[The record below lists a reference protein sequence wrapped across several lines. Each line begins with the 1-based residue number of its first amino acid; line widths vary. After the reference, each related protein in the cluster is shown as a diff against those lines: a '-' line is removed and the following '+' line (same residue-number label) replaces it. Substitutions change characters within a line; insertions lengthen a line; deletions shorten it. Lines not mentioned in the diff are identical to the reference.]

1 MVDKEHET
9 LSLRRQCKLLG
20 VWRSNIYYDEKERP
34 DEAIL
39 ANEINEIWLGMPAY
53 GYRKITKELQRRDH
67 KVNHKRVLRM
77 MREMNIM
84 AIYPKPKTSIV
95 NNEHKKYPYLLRGL
109 TINRPNHV
117 WATDITYIKISGG
130 FVYLIAIIDVFSRLI
145 LSWSL
150 SVTLEIGFCIEALES
165 ALQNWPKPEILN
177 TDQGV
182 QFTSAEW
189 INKVESAGIKV
200 SMDGIGRWADNIYIE
215 RFWRTAKHE
224 YILLHSFESVKSAR
238 KAIGKFIYVYNYKR
252 LHQSLKYLTPAEVYL
267 KRQKVITTEVTIGS
281 YF

>member
-1 MVDKEHET
+1 MINKEDKI
-9 LSLRRQCKLLG
+9 LSLRRQCRLLG

-34 DEAIL
+34 DESIL
-39 ANEINEIWLGMPAY
+39 ANEINEVWLGMPAY
-53 GYRKITKELQRRDH
+53 GYRKITKELQRRDYAI
-67 KVNHKRVLRM
+67 NHKRVLRM

-84 AIYPKPKTSIV
+84 AIYPKPKTTIV

-109 TINRPNHV
+109 PIIGPNHV
-117 WATDITYIKISGG
+117 WATDITYIRIAGG
-130 FVYLIAIIDVFSRLI
+130 FVYLIAIIDVFSRFI
-145 LSWSL
+145 VSWSL
-150 SVTLEIGFCIEALES
+150 SITLEVGFCIEALTS
-165 ALQNWPKPEILN
+165 ALQNWQKSEILN

-189 INKVESAGIKV
+189 VNKVENAGIKI

-238 KAIGKFIYVYNYKR
+238 KAIGEFIDTYNYRR
-252 LHQSLKYLTPAEVYL
+252 LHQSLGYLTPAEVYL
-267 KRQKVITTEVTIGS
+267 KEQKVIRPG
-281 YF
+281 